1 MEANAF
7 IIVGIILVLCILY
20 FIIRAATAEGVLSAL
35 KEYDRIKE
43 EQSKRD

>member
-7 IIVGIILVLCILY
+7 FIVGVILFLCVLY

-35 KEYDRIKE
+35 KEYDRMKEDQIK
-43 EQSKRD
+43 KD